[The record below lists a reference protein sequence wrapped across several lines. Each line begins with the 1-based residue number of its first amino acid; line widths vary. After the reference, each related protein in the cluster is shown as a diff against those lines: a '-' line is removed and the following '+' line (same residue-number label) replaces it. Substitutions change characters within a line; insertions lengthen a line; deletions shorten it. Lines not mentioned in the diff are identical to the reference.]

1 MPDMIDQNES
11 YAEALRLLEA
21 GDLNRAAE
29 LFEVLVSGIP
39 DARYFAAYG
48 ICRQKTGHW
57 QQAIKL
63 FEKALALKP
72 AYCEADWRNMLAA
85 SYLHDGQK
93 QRAIEQ
99 WRIVSTMEPMYP
111 SRDSP
116 IDEAKKKLKDHGG

>member
-1 MPDMIDQNES
+1 MKNRVEI
-11 YAEALRLLEA
+11 YAEALKLLAA

-29 LFEVLVSGIP
+29 LFETLVSGAP
-39 DARYFAAYG
+39 DARHFAAYG
-48 ICRQKTGHW
+48 ICQQKLGQW

-111 SRDSP
+111 SRDTP
-116 IDEAKKKLKDHGG
+116 IDEAKKKIKDHGG